1 MHRFRRRL
9 LLGSLCAI
17 ATGVGVAGR
26 RPLALG
32 VARARDAVGPV
43 DRVAAARARVGAAV
57 RDKTLLAG
65 VVWPPRELYLRATK
79 HDADGGKG
87 AVEVWGGDGRR
98 PLRLIVRHPLC
109 ALSGTLGPKRREGDL
124 QIPEGYYRVAGLN
137 PRSSYHLSLR
147 VDYPNASDRIR
158 NRRLD
163 ATAPLGGDIM
173 VHGGCVTIGC
183 LPIEDGPIEE
193 VYLLVREVFS
203 QATVPIHIF
212 PCPLDDDG
220 LAALLPTAAS
230 DDVRALWTE
239 LAAGWQAFE
248 ATRRVPAVRVADDG
262 RYLVTRRA

>member
-9 LLGSLCAI
+9 LLGSLCA
-17 ATGVGVAGR
+17 AAAGVGVAGR
-26 RPLALG
+26 RHLALG
-32 VARARDAVGPV
+32 VARAKDAVGPA
-43 DRVAAARARVGAAV
+43 DRVAAARLRVGDAV
-57 RDKTLLAG
+57 RDKVLAAG
-65 VVWPPRELYLRATK
+65 VAWPPRELYLRATK
-79 HDADGGKG
+79 YDADGGKG
-87 AVEVWGGDGRR
+87 AVEVWGGDGRG
-98 PLRLIVRHPLC
+98 PLRLVVRHPLC

-124 QIPEGYYRVAGLN
+124 QIPEGYYRVAALN

-173 VHGGCVTIGC
+173 VHGSCVTIGC

-193 VYLLVREVFS
+193 VYLLVGEVFP

-212 PCPLDDDG
+212 PRPLDDAG
-220 LAALLPTAAS
+220 LAALLPTAS

-248 ATRRVPAVRVADDG
+248 ATRRVPDVRVADDG